1 MDTGKA
7 RERAEFLRER
17 YPFAAEVMTLY
28 LALLEVWV
36 SPPIDPQDIVKAT
49 EACGPAALGEAV
61 RDLDP
66 IGVMRRWS
74 TGLET
79 SPVET
84 YLARA
89 CLRGITPPV
98 RLDGPCP
105 QCGGQPQLSIQ
116 PLTDE
121 PLVSGRRQLMCARC
135 QHVWN
140 HSGSS
145 CPSCGETEGA
155 KHTFYGESDELPH
168 LRVDACSTCQRY
180 LIDVDL
186 RRDPR
191 AVPEV
196 DELAALP
203 LDLYAAEHGLTKIT
217 PNLMGF

>member
-1 MDTGKA
+1 MDRL

-28 LALLEVWV
+28 LALLEVWS
-36 SPPIDPQDIVKAT
+36 SPPVEAQQIVKAT
-49 EACGPAALGEAV
+49 EAAGPAALGQAV
-61 RDLDP
+61 RELDP
-66 IGVMRRWS
+66 VGAMRMWS

-79 SPVET
+79 TPAQT

-89 CLRGITPPV
+89 CLRGITPVV

-105 QCGGQPQLSIQ
+105 MCGGRPQLSIQ
-116 PLTDE
+116 PLSDE
-121 PLVSGRRQLMCARC
+121 PLVSGRRQLMCGRC
-135 QHVWN
+135 QHLWN
-140 HSGSS
+140 HSGST

-155 KHTFYGESDELPH
+155 KRTLYGESDELPH

-186 RRDPR
+186 RRDTK

-203 LDLYAAEHGLTKIT
+203 LDLFAREQGLTKIT

>member
-1 MDTGKA
+1 
-7 RERAEFLRER
+7 
-17 YPFAAEVMTLY
+17 
-28 LALLEVWV
+28 
-36 SPPIDPQDIVKAT
+36 
-49 EACGPAALGEAV
+49 
-61 RDLDP
+61 
-66 IGVMRRWS
+66 MRTWS

-79 SPVET
+79 SPAET

-105 QCGGQPQLSIQ
+105 QCGGLPQLSIR
-116 PLTDE
+116 PPADE
-121 PLVSGRRQLMCARC
+121 PLVSGRRRLMCARC
-135 QHVWN
+135 RHVWD

-145 CPSCGETEGA
+145 CPSCGETESA
-155 KHTFYGESDELPH
+155 KRTLYGESDELPH

>member
-1 MDTGKA
+1 MEK
-7 RERAEFLRER
+7 ERAEFLRER
-17 YPFAAEVMTLY
+17 YPFAAEVLTLY
-28 LALLEVWV
+28 LALLEVWS
-36 SPPIDPQDIVKAT
+36 SPPVEPQQIVKAT
-49 EACGPAALGEAV
+49 EAYGPPLLAAAV
-61 RDLDP
+61 RELDP
-66 IGVMRRWS
+66 VNAMRMWS

-79 SPVET
+79 TPAQT

-89 CLRGITPPV
+89 CLRGVTPPV

-105 QCGGQPQLSIQ
+105 RCGGLPQLSIR
-116 PLTDE
+116 PVADD
-121 PLVSGRRQLMCARC
+121 PLVSGQRQLMCARC
-135 QHVWN
+135 RHLWS

-155 KHTFYGESDELPH
+155 KRTLYGESDELPH
-168 LRVDACSTCQRY
+168 LRVEACSTCQRY

-186 RRDPR
+186 RRDSK

-203 LDLYAAEHGLTKIT
+203 LDLYAAEQGLTKIT